1 MFSIFLLTT
10 KKMIHLSDIIL
21 DHRFP
26 EEELMLNSFP
36 MPN

>member
-21 DHRFP
+21 DHMFP
-26 EEELMLNSFP
+26 EELMLNSFP